1 MAELSKMIKRICSE
15 RQISRNS
22 NSGYSWGLPILD
34 PIKYENDDSST
45 HLGNSPAAL
54 LYKHEVAD
62 RKWKCVQ
69 ELSTSRSWMV
79 SRICFNNS
87 GVQKLLLGKW
97 LDDDVIDA
105 YLELCG
111 YLRPDMKFISTHWF
125 PFLSRLKPNESI
137 KSVPWVSLPFHL
149 H

>member
-1 MAELSKMIKRICSE
+1 MAELSKMIETICSE

-22 NSGYSWGLPILD
+22 NTGYAWDLPILD
-34 PIKYENDDSST
+34 HIKCENDGIST
-45 HLGNSPAAL
+45 HLGNVPAAL

-62 RKWKCVQ
+62 RKWKRIR
-69 ELSTSRSWMV
+69 ELSTSRSWMI
-79 SRICFNNS
+79 SKICFDNP
-87 GVQKLLLGKW
+87 GVEKLLLGRW
-97 LDDDVIDA
+97 LNDDVIDA

-125 PFLSRLKPNESI
+125 PFLSRLGPNESK